1 MSADVFWNSQQI
13 KKQFR
18 RKLLTWYG
26 AHRRDLPWRRTRD
39 PYRIW
44 VSEIMLHQTRVAAV
58 FEYYRKFL
66 KAFPT
71 VGHLAR
77 ASEDDVLAQWSG
89 LGYYRRARMLHAA
102 AKQLVQDHGGHLPG
116 SSAELRTLPGIGR
129 YTSNAIASIAFGEPV
144 AVVDGNVERVLARM
158 SAGKVSGEE
167 IWSVAGALLDLAN
180 PGDFNQAMMELGATV
195 CVPGVPDCVRCPVK
209 TFCHT
214 HLDGSGR
221 AIPANPQTRIRK
233 SASLLVSIRKQAIA
247 LCQRHA
253 SETLM
258 PGMWE
263 LPNIARAMKRQRLLV
278 LKHSITKTD
287 WTISVFAGQSSQS
300 SSVSWIPL
308 DEVSGL
314 PITGL
319 TRKVLRRLN
328 LLA

>member
-1 MSADVFWNSQQI
+1 
-13 KKQFR
+13 
-18 RKLLTWYG
+18 
-26 AHRRDLPWRRTRD
+26 
-39 PYRIW
+39 
-44 VSEIMLHQTRVAAV
+44 MLQQTRVAAV
-58 FEYYRKFL
+58 LEYYRKFL

-71 VGHLAR
+71 VRHLAC

-102 AKQLVQDHGGHLPG
+102 AKQVVHDHGGHLPS
-116 SSAELRTLPGIGR
+116 SSAELRKLPGIGR

-144 AVVDGNVERVLARM
+144 AVVDGNVERVLERM
-158 SAGKVSGEE
+158 RGRKLAGEE
-167 IWSVAGALLDLAN
+167 IWSAAGALLDPAN
-180 PGDFNQAMMELGATV
+180 PGDFNQALMELGATV
-195 CVPGVPDCVRCPVK
+195 CVPGVPDCLRCPVK
-209 TFCHT
+209 TLCHS
-214 HLDGSGR
+214 HPNGR
-221 AIPANPQTRIRK
+221 HSAIPTNPKTRIRK

-247 LCQRHA
+247 LRQRHA

-263 LPNIARAMKRQRLLV
+263 LPDIARATKRQPLVV

-287 WTISVFAGQSSQS
+287 WTVSVFSGQSSQS

-319 TRKVLRRLN
+319 TRNVLRRLN